1 MKNNNF
7 FIMNHLANA
16 REVFDIEIQ
25 ALKFAKARLDKSF
38 EKAVCLLLECVKNR
52 GKIIVTGI
60 GKSGLIGRKIAAT
73 LTSTGATS
81 VVLDTVDALHGD
93 IGIVNDGDVV
103 LILSYSGETEEI
115 KSLLP
120 VLKRFK
126 VSIVAMT
133 GSLKSTLAK
142 YSDVI
147 LNVHIKR
154 EACPFNLVPTSST
167 TVMLVLG
174 DALAIAL
181 LKARGLKKE
190 DYAKFHPAG
199 VIGKT
204 LLLKASDIMRT
215 GERNPV
221 ARQDITVKEG
231 LLIMTRSKSGCL
243 SVVNSKGKLVGVFTD
258 GDFRRHIATDES
270 ILQKKLCEVMTTTP
284 ICVRDDALAAEAVK
298 IFNEKNIDDLIVV
311 NSKRE
316 PVGII
321 DSQDLPKLKL
331 M

>member
-1 MKNNNF
+1 MLL
-7 FIMNHLANA
+7 IMNHISNA
-16 REVFDIEIQ
+16 KEVFDTEIQ
-25 ALKFAKARLDKSF
+25 ALQSIRARLDKSF
-38 EKAVCLLLECVKNR
+38 EQVVELLLDCVKNR
-52 GKIIVTGI
+52 GKIIITGV

-81 VVLDTVDALHGD
+81 VVLDAVDAMHGD
-93 IGIVNDGDVV
+93 IGVVSDGDVV
-103 LILSYSGETEEI
+103 LVLSYSGETEEI

-120 VLKRFK
+120 ALKRFK
-126 VSIVAMT
+126 VKIVSMT
-133 GSLKSTLAK
+133 GSTRSTLAK
-142 YSDVI
+142 YSDIVM
-147 LNVHIKR
+147 NVRVQR

-181 LKARGLKKE
+181 LKARGLKRE
-190 DYAKFHPAG
+190 DYARYHPAG
-199 VIGKT
+199 AIGKT
-204 LLLKASDIMRT
+204 LLLKASDIMRV

-221 ARQDITVKEG
+221 ANCEITVKEG
-231 LLIMTRSKSGCL
+231 LLIMTGAKAGCL
-243 SVVNSKGKLVGVFTD
+243 SLVNSKGKLVGVFTD
-258 GDFRRHIATDES
+258 GDFRRHIAADETV
-270 ILQKKLCEVMTTTP
+270 LGKKLKEVMTPNP
-284 ICVRDDALAAEAVK
+284 ICIRDDALAAEAVK
-298 IFNEKNIDDLIVV
+298 IFNERNIDDLIVV

>member
-1 MKNNNF
+1 
-7 FIMNHLANA
+7 MNHISNA
-16 REVFDIEIQ
+16 RKVFDIEIQ
-25 ALKFAKARLDKSF
+25 ALKSVKTRLDNSF
-38 EKAVCLLLECVKNR
+38 EQAVDLFLDCVRNR
-52 GKIIVTGI
+52 GKIVVTGV

-73 LTSTGATS
+73 LASTGATS
-81 VVLDTVDALHGD
+81 VVLDAVDALHGD
-93 IGIVNDGDVV
+93 IGIICDGDVV
-103 LILSYSGETEEI
+103 LVLSYSGETEEI

-126 VSIVAMT
+126 VKLVSMT
-133 GSLKSTLAK
+133 GSNKSTLAK
-142 YSDVI
+142 YSDVVM
-147 LNVHIKR
+147 NVKIQR

-190 DYAKFHPAG
+190 DYARFHPAG
-199 VIGKT
+199 AIGKT

-221 ARQDITVKEG
+221 ASCDITVKEG
-231 LLIMTRSKSGCL
+231 LLIMTGAKAGCL
-243 SVVNSKGKLVGVFTD
+243 SLVNSKGKLVGVFTD
-258 GDFRRHIATDES
+258 GDFRRHIAQDETV
-270 ILQKKLCEVMTTTP
+270 LAKKLKEVMTPNP
-284 ICVRDDALAAEAVK
+284 ICIRDDALAAEAVK

>member
-1 MKNNNF
+1 MK
-7 FIMNHLANA
+7 HLSNA
-16 REVFDIEIQ
+16 REVFDIEID
-25 ALKFAKARLDKSF
+25 ALKYLRDRIDNSF
-38 EKAVCLLLECVKNR
+38 ENTIELFLDCIKNR
-52 GKIIVTGI
+52 GKIIITGV

-93 IGIVNDGDVV
+93 IGIVNDGDVL

-126 VSIVAMT
+126 EKIVSMT
-133 GSLKSTLAK
+133 ASTKSTLAK
-142 YSDVI
+142 YSDII
-147 LNVHIKR
+147 LNVRIPR

-167 TVMLVLG
+167 TAMLALG
-174 DALAIAL
+174 DALAISL

-190 DYAKFHPAG
+190 DYARFHPAG
-199 VIGKT
+199 AIGKT
-204 LLLKASDIMRT
+204 LLLKTADIMRS
-215 GERNPV
+215 GDRNPV
-221 ARQDITVKEG
+221 AREDLTVKEG
-231 LLIMTRSKSGCL
+231 LLIMTQAKSGCV

-258 GDFRRHIATDES
+258 GDFRRRIAVDEAVLS
-270 ILQKKLCEVMTTTP
+270 KKLNEVMTANP
-284 ICVRDDALAAEAVK
+284 ICVKDDALAAEAVK
-298 IFNEKNIDDLIVV
+298 IFNEKNIDDLIVI

-321 DSQDLPKLKL
+321 DSQDLPKFKL

>member
-1 MKNNNF
+1 MK
-7 FIMNHLANA
+7 HLSNA
-16 REVFDIEIQ
+16 REVFDIEIE
-25 ALKFAKARLDKSF
+25 ALKYLKDRVDDSF
-38 EKAVCLLLECVKNR
+38 DQTIELLLDCIKNK
-52 GKIIVTGI
+52 GKIVITGV

-93 IGIVNDGDVV
+93 IGMVNDGDVV
-103 LILSYSGETEEI
+103 LVLSYSGETEEI

-120 VLKRFK
+120 ALKRFK
-126 VSIVAMT
+126 VKIVSMT
-133 GSLKSTLAK
+133 ASSKSTLAK
-142 YSDVI
+142 YSDII
-147 LNVHIKR
+147 LNVRVPR

-167 TVMLVLG
+167 TAMLALG
-174 DALAIAL
+174 DALSIGL

-190 DYAKFHPAG
+190 DYARFHPAG
-199 VIGKT
+199 SIGKT
-204 LLLKASDIMRT
+204 LLLKTADIMRS

-221 ARQDITVKEG
+221 ASEELTVKEG
-231 LLIMTRSKSGCL
+231 LLIMTQSKSGCV

-258 GDFRRHIATDES
+258 GDFRRRIAVDES
-270 ILQKKLCEVMTTTP
+270 VLSKKLNEVMTANP
-284 ICVRDDALAAEAVK
+284 ISVKDDALAAEAVK
-298 IFNEKNIDDLIVV
+298 IFNEKNIDDLIVI

-321 DSQDLPKLKL
+321 DSQDLPKFKL

>member
-1 MKNNNF
+1 
-7 FIMNHLANA
+7 MNHLANA

-284 ICVRDDALAAEAVK
+284 ICVSVDALAAEAVK

>member
-1 MKNNNF
+1 MK
-7 FIMNHLANA
+7 HLSNA
-16 REVFDIEIQ
+16 REVFDIEID
-25 ALKFAKARLDKSF
+25 ALKYLRDRIDNSF
-38 EKAVCLLLECVKNR
+38 ENTIELFLDCIKNR
-52 GKIIVTGI
+52 GKIIITGV

-93 IGIVNDGDVV
+93 IGIVNDGDVL

-126 VSIVAMT
+126 VKIVSMT
-133 GSLKSTLAK
+133 ASTKSTLAK
-142 YSDVI
+142 YSDII
-147 LNVHIKR
+147 LNVRIPR

-167 TVMLVLG
+167 TAMLALG
-174 DALAIAL
+174 DALAISL

-190 DYAKFHPAG
+190 DYARFHPAG
-199 VIGKT
+199 AIGKT
-204 LLLKASDIMRT
+204 LLLKTADIMRS
-215 GERNPV
+215 GDRNPV
-221 ARQDITVKEG
+221 AREDLTVKEG
-231 LLIMTRSKSGCL
+231 LLIMTQAKSGCV

-258 GDFRRHIATDES
+258 GDFRRRIAVDEAVLS
-270 ILQKKLCEVMTTTP
+270 KKLNEVMTANP
-284 ICVRDDALAAEAVK
+284 ICVKDDALAAEAVK
-298 IFNEKNIDDLIVV
+298 IFNEKNIDDLIVI

-321 DSQDLPKLKL
+321 DSQDLPKFKL